1 MPKINEPRR
10 TTVGSEIQ
18 SVLFDNKKY
27 TAEDA
32 KKWLSENDFS
42 GLAVDEGESGDNF
55 RFRQHN
61 PERYESFRTI
71 ESGKDGIK
79 FIIGF
84 TKAKGKGKGGRC
96 KTEKQDEMMEEKN
109 TSLDN
114 INFDAIK
121 IYCDKLE
128 IEDDVRET
136 IFYLI
141 ENFYPNEWLQFA
153 NILGKLYYDLDYKK
167 MQEVCEIK
175 FTKSDIHKVMQN
187 KGVRLVKES
196 MDSEKRLVYGIVIE
210 PKSIDTDNEWVDEK
224 DIENACHTFM
234 KYFQEVGIDH
244 TTVVIK
250 GLKIVENYIAPSNLS
265 INGVTVKKGSWVMV
279 HYVEDDKIWDRV
291 KDGDLTGYSFEG
303 IGILANEKPK
313 NN

>member
-27 TAEDA
+27 TVDEA
-32 KKWLSENDFS
+32 KKWLSDNDFS
-42 GLAVDEGESGDNF
+42 GMSVDEEAEGNNF

-61 PERYESFRTI
+61 PERYKTFKTI

-84 TKAKGKGKGGRC
+84 KDKGRNKVKS
-96 KTEKQDEMMEEKN
+96 EKQDEGMEEN

-121 IYCDKLE
+121 TYCDKLGIAE
-128 IEDDVRET
+128 DVRET

-141 ENFYPNEWLQFA
+141 ENFYPNEWIQFA
-153 NILGKLYYDLDYKK
+153 QILNKLYWDLDYKK
-167 MQEVCEIK
+167 MMEVCEIK
-175 FTKSDIHKVMQN
+175 FTKSDMQKTMQN
-187 KGVRLVKES
+187 KGVRLFKES

-234 KYFQEVGIDH
+234 KYFQEVGVDH

-250 GLKIVENYIAPSNLS
+250 GLKIVENYIALSNIN

-291 KDGDLTGYSFEG
+291 KEGNLTGYSFEG